1 MVERDVWLENGGNEG
16 VQIGC
21 NRIVPNLIQTKE
33 AAAIMDLQRVVQ
45 RGGEE
50 AV

>member
-21 NRIVPNLIQTKE
+21 NRSVPNLIQTKE
-33 AAAIMDLQRVVQ
+33 AAAIMDCNGEVQ
-45 RGGEE
+45 RGKE